1 MNDKLL
7 PKGLS
12 SLGSFSGIASVFANS
27 LSKKP
32 DSITFNVLYPPGA
45 IEVKQL
51 HAPRLPDL
59 NGKTICE
66 LSNSRWGTERT
77 FPVIR
82 QLLQKRFPDAKI
94 IPYDELLS
102 GKRQIESAE
111 QIGDMI
117 LEKGGQAVIT
127 GNSA

>member
-1 MNDKLL
+1 MITKIGPND
-7 PKGLS
+7 PS
-12 SLGSFSGIASVFANS
+12 VLGDFPERGTNADGDP
-27 LSKKP
+27 SKKSSMALLEVFHP
-32 DSITFNVLYPPGA
+32 AGA

-82 QLLQKRFPDAKI
+82 QLLKEKFPDAKI
-94 IPYDELLS
+94 IPYNEVIS
-102 GKRQIESAE
+102 GKREIESAE

-117 LEKGGQAVIT
+117 LAKGGQAVIA
-127 GNSA
+127 GNAA

>member
-1 MNDKLL
+1 MRDKLFL
-7 PKGLS
+7 KGLS
-12 SLGSFSGIASVFANS
+12 SLSSFSGIEKVFGDGPSKGPGSVA
-27 LSKKP
+27 LK
-32 DSITFNVLYPPGA
+32 VLYPPGA
-45 IEVKQL
+45 IEVTQL

-82 QLLQKRFPDAKI
+82 QLLQKRFPDTKI
-94 IPYDELLS
+94 IPFDELLS
-102 GKRQIESAE
+102 GKTQIESAE

-127 GNSA
+127 GNAA

>member
-1 MNDKLL
+1 MRNKLFL
-7 PKGLS
+7 KGLS
-12 SLGSFSGIASVFANS
+12 SLSIFSGIETVLGDNKSKEPGSVT
-27 LSKKP
+27 LK
-32 DSITFNVLYPPGA
+32 VLYPPGV
-45 IEVKQL
+45 IEVTQL
-51 HAPRLPDL
+51 HATRLPDL

-66 LSNSRWGTERT
+66 LSNARWGTERT
-77 FPVIR
+77 FPAIR

-94 IPYDELLS
+94 IPYNELLS